1 MSKFNT
7 AIDSFFGIDFLRK
20 KPGKAVLWCYLLAA
34 AMIVPSLQLQE
45 LLPKMENL
53 VEEEL
58 NQMAN
63 TPIGILTII
72 LFAPIFEE
80 LVFRAS
86 ILRFLLFLCRKIKG
100 NPWIAIILAAILFAA
115 AHMNPAQIIHPLL
128 MGTLLGW
135 IYYRTKSVLPG
146 ILIHSVNNTLALLTY
161 WICPDEDATLVDLF
175 GSQTIVIIVLIIS
188 LSLLIYSIMK
198 LNKIM
203 KF

>member
-1 MSKFNT
+1 MSKSNK

-20 KPGKAVLWCYLLAA
+20 KPGKTVLWCCLLAA
-34 AMIVPSLQLQE
+34 ALIVPSLQLQE
-45 LLPKMENL
+45 MLPKMENL
-53 VEEEL
+53 VEEEMT
-58 NQMAN
+58 QMIN
-63 TPIGILTII
+63 SPIGILTIV

-86 ILRFLLFLCRKIKG
+86 ILRFLLFLCQEIKRS
-100 NPWIAIILAAILFAA
+100 PWIAIILAAILFAA
-115 AHMNPAQIIHPLL
+115 AHMNPAQTIHPLL

-135 IYYRTKSVLPG
+135 IYYRTKSVLPC
-146 ILIHSVNNTLALLTY
+146 ILIHSVNNTLAYLTY
-161 WICPDEDATLVDLF
+161 WICPDEDATLVDLL
-175 GSQTIVIIVLIIS
+175 GSQTMVIIALIIS

>member
-1 MSKFNT
+1 MSKFNK

-20 KPGKAVLWCYLLAA
+20 KPGKTLLWCCLLAA
-34 AMIVPSLQLQE
+34 AIIVPSLQLQE

-53 VEEEL
+53 KEEEMA
-58 NQMAN
+58 QMLN
-63 TPIGILTII
+63 TPVGILTII
-72 LFAPIFEE
+72 LFAPILEE
-80 LVFRAS
+80 LMFRAS

-100 NPWIAIILAAILFAA
+100 NPWIAIILAAMIFAA

-135 IYYRTKSVLPG
+135 IYYRTKSVLPC
-146 ILIHSVNNTLALLTY
+146 ILTHFINNALAFLTY
-161 WICPDEDATLVDLF
+161 KITPNEDAALVDIF
-175 GSQTIVIIVLIIS
+175 GSQAIVIIALIIS

-198 LNKIM
+198 LNKTM